1 MTHQTTDNLPPTH
14 GTPKRSNSM
23 VPDGTSW
30 DPVSVIHGWGQGG
43 GVIHQL
49 RRPPQP
55 KPRKHAGAVAALHL
69 HSCNTLKC
77 KCSTLIAGEREREGG
92 DNQIKQHGSASRCKD
107 LRAWTARWETLPCQP
122 NSSSA
127 RILCSML
134 QTRWGRGCT
143 SSNHVGAYRTQRH
156 RWVSKRAQVGERF
169 CPLRWPRRYFR
180 VCPAKSWWC
189 LIEAVQWA
197 TRLQIVAPLIGYRT
211 TDRQSVGELVVDD
224 HNCFWGVASTTH
236 PRARAAYTT

>member
-1 MTHQTTDNLPPTH
+1 MRAELLHGSGKNVSRLQLHVCQVHSTYIHHGPQRTPPMTHQTTDNLPPTH

-77 KCSTLIAGEREREGG
+77 KCSTLIAGERERERGG
-92 DNQIKQHGSASRCKD
+92 QSNQ
-107 LRAWTARWETLPCQP
+107 TARQCFTVQGLTRMDRAMGDVTL
-122 NSSSA
+122 STK
-127 RILCSML
+127 LF
-134 QTRWGRGCT
+134 
-143 SSNHVGAYRTQRH
+143 
-156 RWVSKRAQVGERF
+156 KRQN
-169 CPLRWPRRYFR
+169 
-180 VCPAKSWWC
+180 
-189 LIEAVQWA
+189 
-197 TRLQIVAPLIGYRT
+197 IVL
-211 TDRQSVGELVVDD
+211 
-224 HNCFWGVASTTH
+224 H
-236 PRARAAYTT
+236 AAN